1 VTPPAPEPVDLAVVA
16 ADDALLDALGRGAPA
31 PADDEF
37 AGLLAAWRAELSAAG
52 DPDAGRSPAPDRG
65 AGRSPAPGRAAGVSV
80 QRPRPRPRRR
90 VWAGAAAAALILL
103 GGGLIAGTVTA
114 TPHSPLWPLAAA
126 VDPARADV
134 LTADNKLADARRAIA
149 DGRYADAQH
158 LVDEAAAVVAR
169 IRDPQQATRLT
180 AELADVRRKL
190 SGARSGTHGAPGPTP
205 APAPQP
211 SAPVPSGPRP
221 SPSAPGNGLPV
232 PGVSLPGGILPSLP
246 LPTPSGGILPG
257 LP

>member
-1 VTPPAPEPVDLAVVA
+1 MTPPAPEPVDLAVVA

-37 AGLLAAWRAELSAAG
+37 AELLAAWRAELSASG

-65 AGRSPAPGRAAGVSV
+65 AGRWSAPGRGAGVSA
-80 QRPRPRPRRR
+80 RRPRRR

-103 GGGLIAGTVTA
+103 GSGLIAGTATA

-205 APAPQP
+205 APAPWP
-211 SAPVPSGPRP
+211 SAPVPSAPHP

>member
-37 AGLLAAWRAELSAAG
+37 AELLAAWRAELSASG
-52 DPDAGRSPAPDRG
+52 NPD

-80 QRPRPRPRRR
+80 RRPRRR

-134 LTADNKLADARRAIA
+134 LTADNRLADARRAIV

-211 SAPVPSGPRP
+211 SAPVPSAPRP

>member
-65 AGRSPAPGRAAGVSV
+65 AGVSV
-80 QRPRPRPRRR
+80 RRPRRR

-211 SAPVPSGPRP
+211 SAPVPSAPRP